1 MLHTNQKAKA
11 LSDSAKEL
19 LVTADNALTKSS
31 CELNENLQQYFALRS
46 SVSNKTLKDFDDTY
60 FDIKNVDFDDA
71 GLNIGHGELENI
83 DHMFRSTLEPIEEVN
98 VEEVKSGG
106 IGATLKAFFAAAVT
120 FIVMLLGGIFLSG
133 ANVYLDK
140 IPDTPELNTL
150 LTWFGNF
157 LAPERGDPTK
167 GAILLIGVP
176 LLVFVLVLAANLI
189 IKAQRNLNAAKA
201 ALEKANEVHEKKSSQ
216 AHKSITLSEYAQ
228 TLNDTLKTLQVY
240 MHEYNAVMQRILHV
254 EGDDYEAYSRD
265 SKKAVRTAVT
275 IFKRIN
281 AIIRT
286 NVIAK
291 NGEISPEARQALAKC
306 KECLEEHT
314 KAGKSS

>member
-1 MLHTNQKAKA
+1 MLHTNKKAKE
-11 LSDSAKEL
+11 LSSSAQEL
-19 LVTADNALTKSS
+19 LVTAENTLTESS
-31 CELNENLQQYFALRS
+31 CELNENLQQYFALRT
-46 SVSNKTLKDFDDTY
+46 SVTNKTLKDFDDTY
-60 FDIKNVDFDDA
+60 FEIKNVDFDDA

-83 DHMFRSTLEPIEEVN
+83 EHIFRNTLEPIPEVA

-106 IGATLKAFFAAAVT
+106 LGATFKAFILATLTFFA
-120 FIVMLLGGIFLSG
+120 MLLVGIFSSG

-140 IPDTPELNTL
+140 IPSTPELNTL

-157 LAPERGDPTK
+157 LAPDRGDPTK

-176 LLVFVLVLAANLI
+176 LLVFVLVLLVNLA
-189 IKAQRNLNAAKA
+189 IKAQRNLKTAKA
-201 ALEKANEVHEKKSSQ
+201 ALEKANEVHEKKHIQ
-216 AHKSITLSEYAQ
+216 AKKTVTLSEYAK
-228 TLNDTLKTLQVY
+228 TLYDTLRTLQVY
-240 MHEYNAVMQRILHV
+240 MHEYNAIMQRILHV
-254 EGDDYEAYSRD
+254 EGDNYEEYSRD

-281 AIIRT
+281 SIIRT

-291 NGEISPEARQALAKC
+291 DGEISPEARQALEKC

-314 KAGKSS
+314 KAGKKV

>member
-1 MLHTNQKAKA
+1 MLHTNKKAKE
-11 LSDSAKEL
+11 LSNSAKEL
-19 LVTADNALTKSS
+19 LVTADNALTQSS

-60 FDIKNVDFDDA
+60 FEIKNIDFDDA

-83 DHMFRSTLEPIEEVN
+83 DHMFRNTLEPIEEVE
-98 VEEVKSGG
+98 VEAVKSGG
-106 IGATLKAFFAAAVT
+106 VGATFKAVLVATFT
-120 FIVMLLGGIFLSG
+120 FIALLLAGIFLSG

-140 IPDTPELNTL
+140 IPSTPELNTL

-157 LAPERGDPTK
+157 LAPGRGDPTK
-167 GAILLIGVP
+167 GAILLIGIP
-176 LLVFVLVLAANLI
+176 LLVFVLILVTNLI
-189 IKAQRNLNAAKA
+189 IKAQRNLKRAKT
-201 ALEKANEVHEKKSSQ
+201 ALEKANEVHEKKHSQ
-216 AHKSITLSEYAQ
+216 AQKSITLSEYAK
-228 TLNDTLKTLQVY
+228 TLHDTLKTLQVY
-240 MHEYNAVMQRILHV
+240 MHEYNAIMQRILHV
-254 EGDDYEAYSRD
+254 EGDNYEEYSRD

-291 NGEISPEARQALAKC
+291 NGDISPEARQALEKC

>member
-1 MLHTNQKAKA
+1 MLHTNKKAKE
-11 LSDSAKEL
+11 LSNSAKEL
-19 LVTADNALTKSS
+19 LVTADTALTESS
-31 CELNENLQQYFALRS
+31 CELNENLQKYFALRT
-46 SVSNKTLKDFDDTY
+46 SVTNKTLKDFDDTY
-60 FDIKNVDFDDA
+60 FSIKNVDFDDA

-83 DHMFRSTLEPIEEVN
+83 DHMFRNTLEPIQEVE

-106 IGATLKAFFAAAVT
+106 IGATLKAFLLATLT
-120 FIVMLLGGIFLSG
+120 FIVMLLVGIFSSG

-140 IPDTPELNTL
+140 IPNTPELNTL

-157 LAPERGDPTK
+157 LAPGRGDPTK

-176 LLVFVLVLAANLI
+176 LLIFILVLVVNLI
-189 IKAQRNLNAAKA
+189 IKAQRNLNTAKKT
-201 ALEKANEVHEKKSSQ
+201 LEKANEVHEKKSSQ
-216 AHKSITLSEYAQ
+216 AQKSITLSEYAQ

-240 MHEYNAVMQRILHV
+240 MHEHNAIMQRILHV

-265 SKKAVRTAVT
+265 SKKVVRTAVT

-281 AIIRT
+281 SIIRT

-314 KAGKSS
+314 KAGKTA